1 VKAADAAAGI
11 WVELYAVDA
20 MVWVE
25 LCAIWGFWS
34 LAVTVA
40 VTLSKM
46 DRSMPQYHVH
56 AFAHLALAN

>member
-1 VKAADAAAGI
+1 VKEADAAAGI

-40 VTLSKM
+40 VTLSPRM
-46 DRSMPQYHVH
+46 C
-56 AFAHLALAN
+56 